1 MNAIN
6 RLDVLLSDIVKNE
19 PSTSTNGINQETS
32 IQPLSKLTFPQ
43 CDPYPSSVLPSGMVT
58 TVPLPP
64 RRNSSS
70 LKHHHHHHRR
80 RQHHHIDQ
88 ADKEQQ
94 HQPLLNSSTLDDLFR
109 ALTLECEQYLAATSS
124 QQNKKSTQ
132 MTVQPSSKIQVSV
145 ESNDDDYENLHSS
158 KSSQLT
164 TNNVSP
170 LKTSI
175 AVMSP
180 IKRHVVSITITSKV
194 SSPQLI
200 SPVKPLCTTT
210 TLVSVAPTPLLPPP
224 SPPPPPPLTSPPTNC
239 QSSDDDAINISSSST
254 NRKRRRR
261 ARKQVLSAT
270 TIRSSSSSN
279 ERKEMITDKKPIV
292 SKRSCSTDPRYQGN
306 RNSHDIDF
314 ISSLSS
320 SQKQRTRRPHR
331 RDISLQHSVPNSER
345 YRENHL
351 SPLSVLLTSTKLTS
365 DFLNNSHQPQQR
377 RSRLES
383 VNQKSSTLIDRLH
396 QQFYRPTPILNN
408 NNNKNNSI
416 PAHRMP
422 SYPVY

>member
-6 RLDVLLSDIVKNE
+6 RLDVLLSDIVKSE
-19 PSTSTNGINQETS
+19 PPTSINGINQETS
-32 IQPLSKLTFPQ
+32 IQPLSKLTFSQ

-70 LKHHHHHHRR
+70 LKHHHQRR

-109 ALTLECEQYLAATSS
+109 ALTLECEQYLADTSS
-124 QQNKKSTQ
+124 QQNKKSNQ

-145 ESNDDDYENLHSS
+145 ESKDDGYENLHSS
-158 KSSQLT
+158 KSSQVK

-175 AVMSP
+175 AVLSP

-210 TLVSVAPTPLLPPP
+210 AFVSVAPTPL
-224 SPPPPPPLTSPPTNC
+224 PPPPPPPPTLTSPPRNC
-239 QSSDDDAINISSSST
+239 QSSDDNAINISSSST

-261 ARKQVLSAT
+261 PRKQVPSAAT
-270 TIRSSSSSN
+270 MRSSSSSN

-306 RNSHDIDF
+306 RNSHDNDF
-314 ISSLSS
+314 ISS
-320 SQKQRTRRPHR
+320 SQKQRARRPHR
-331 RDISLQHSVPNSER
+331 RDISLQHSFPNSER
-345 YRENHL
+345 YSENHS

-396 QQFYRPTPILNN
+396 QQFYRPTTILNNNNN

>member
-6 RLDVLLSDIVKNE
+6 RLDVLLSDIVKSE
-19 PSTSTNGINQETS
+19 PPTSINGINQETS
-32 IQPLSKLTFPQ
+32 IQPLSKLTFSQ

-70 LKHHHHHHRR
+70 LKHHHQRR

-109 ALTLECEQYLAATSS
+109 ALTLECEQYLADTSS
-124 QQNKKSTQ
+124 QQNKKSNQ

-145 ESNDDDYENLHSS
+145 ESRDDGYENLHSS
-158 KSSQLT
+158 KSSQVK

-175 AVMSP
+175 AVLSP

-210 TLVSVAPTPLLPPP
+210 AFVSVAPTPL
-224 SPPPPPPLTSPPTNC
+224 PPPPPPPPPTLTSPPRNC
-239 QSSDDDAINISSSST
+239 QSSDDNAINISSSST

-261 ARKQVLSAT
+261 PRKQVPSAAT
-270 TIRSSSSSN
+270 MRSSSSSN

-306 RNSHDIDF
+306 RNSHDNDF
-314 ISSLSS
+314 ISS
-320 SQKQRTRRPHR
+320 SQKQRARRPHR
-331 RDISLQHSVPNSER
+331 RDISLQHSFPNSER
-345 YRENHL
+345 YSENHS

-396 QQFYRPTPILNN
+396 QQFYRPTTILNNNNNNN

>member
-6 RLDVLLSDIVKNE
+6 RLDVLLSDIVKSE
-19 PSTSTNGINQETS
+19 PPTSINGINQETS
-32 IQPLSKLTFPQ
+32 IQPLSKLTFSQ

-70 LKHHHHHHRR
+70 LKHHHQRR

-109 ALTLECEQYLAATSS
+109 ALTLECEQYLADTSS
-124 QQNKKSTQ
+124 QQNKKSNQ

-145 ESNDDDYENLHSS
+145 ESRDDGYENLHSS
-158 KSSQLT
+158 KSSQVK

-175 AVMSP
+175 AVLSP

-210 TLVSVAPTPLLPPP
+210 AFVSVAPTPL
-224 SPPPPPPLTSPPTNC
+224 PPPPPPPTLTSPPRNC
-239 QSSDDDAINISSSST
+239 QSSDDNAINISSSST

-261 ARKQVLSAT
+261 PRKQVPSAAT
-270 TIRSSSSSN
+270 MRSSSSSN

-306 RNSHDIDF
+306 RNSHDNDF
-314 ISSLSS
+314 ISS
-320 SQKQRTRRPHR
+320 SQKQRARRPHR
-331 RDISLQHSVPNSER
+331 RDISLQHSFPNSER
-345 YRENHL
+345 YSENHS

-396 QQFYRPTPILNN
+396 QQFYRPTTILNNNNN

>member
-6 RLDVLLSDIVKNE
+6 RLDVLLSDIVKSE
-19 PSTSTNGINQETS
+19 PPTSINGINQETS
-32 IQPLSKLTFPQ
+32 IQPLSKLTFSQ

-70 LKHHHHHHRR
+70 LKHHHQRR

-109 ALTLECEQYLAATSS
+109 ALTLECEQYLADTSS
-124 QQNKKSTQ
+124 QQNKKSNQ

-145 ESNDDDYENLHSS
+145 ESKDDGYENLHSS
-158 KSSQLT
+158 KSSQVK

-175 AVMSP
+175 AVLSP

-210 TLVSVAPTPLLPPP
+210 AFVSVAPTPL
-224 SPPPPPPLTSPPTNC
+224 PPPPPPPTLTSPPRNC
-239 QSSDDDAINISSSST
+239 QSSDDNAINISSSST

-261 ARKQVLSAT
+261 PRKQVPSAAT
-270 TIRSSSSSN
+270 MRSSSSSN

-306 RNSHDIDF
+306 RNSHDNDF
-314 ISSLSS
+314 ISS
-320 SQKQRTRRPHR
+320 SQKQRARRPHR
-331 RDISLQHSVPNSER
+331 RDISLQHSFPNSER
-345 YRENHL
+345 YSENHS

-396 QQFYRPTPILNN
+396 QQFYRPTTILNNNNN

>member
-6 RLDVLLSDIVKNE
+6 RLDVLLSDIVKSE
-19 PSTSTNGINQETS
+19 PPTSINGINQETS
-32 IQPLSKLTFPQ
+32 IQPLSKLTFSQ

-70 LKHHHHHHRR
+70 LKHHHQRR

-109 ALTLECEQYLAATSS
+109 ALTLECEQYLADTSS
-124 QQNKKSTQ
+124 QQNKKSNQ

-145 ESNDDDYENLHSS
+145 ESRDDGYENLHSS
-158 KSSQLT
+158 KSSQVK

-175 AVMSP
+175 AVLSP

-210 TLVSVAPTPLLPPP
+210 AFVSVAPTPL
-224 SPPPPPPLTSPPTNC
+224 PPPPPPPPPTLTSPPRNC
-239 QSSDDDAINISSSST
+239 QSSDDNAINISSSST

-261 ARKQVLSAT
+261 PRKQVPSAAT
-270 TIRSSSSSN
+270 MRSSSSSN

-306 RNSHDIDF
+306 RNSHDNDF
-314 ISSLSS
+314 ISS
-320 SQKQRTRRPHR
+320 SQKQRARRPHR
-331 RDISLQHSVPNSER
+331 RDISLQHSFPNSER
-345 YRENHL
+345 YSENHS

-396 QQFYRPTPILNN
+396 QQFYRPTTILNNNN